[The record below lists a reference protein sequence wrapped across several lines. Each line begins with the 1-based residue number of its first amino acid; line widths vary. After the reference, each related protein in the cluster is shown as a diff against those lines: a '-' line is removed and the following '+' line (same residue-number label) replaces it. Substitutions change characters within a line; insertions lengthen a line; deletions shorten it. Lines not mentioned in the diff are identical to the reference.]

1 MSQFDRYYQQ
11 GLLLLK
17 QGNNRGAIA
26 ALTEA
31 IKLEPNYANTYSF
44 RGEAHSELGNYT
56 EALADFSKAIAL
68 SPQEAY
74 LYCLR
79 GWTKEELSDYQGA
92 ILDFDRAIALN
103 YHDANIHISR
113 GYAHRVLGNLQN
125 AIAEYT
131 KAIAIDSEN
140 WNGYSH
146 RGYARQAAG
155 DISGAIEDFTKVVR
169 LNPNDANAKKQLSS
183 LIEPESV
190 QLQGKSGLWVGGI
203 GTKLKNVFGKNNQDR
218 KLNLIYR
225 PKYAD
230 EETISDPSIADL
242 ERVIDEL
249 WQEAQYIIQEEVSRF
264 TGHFILEDCETKDYI
279 QGMWDTRFYP
289 AGGFH
294 LEWSC
299 NGNRSWLPL
308 PQTDSEAKEILRLW
322 LEDIQ
327 ACSALNWEIIGD
339 SDPMSLEH
347 PSRRGFKIIHLLKQY
362 EAGERNFRRENLSNA
377 NLFEADLQGINLSH
391 ACLVGA
397 DLRGANLIRANLAEA
412 DLRDSCL
419 IEADLRGANLQG
431 TKFEGAIYDEDTEFP
446 DDFDPEAAEME
457 FYAYEEE
464 EDDDD
469 ESISDL
475 ANSCYLETGE
485 EIRAFITHI
494 KAFETLWL
502 DTEIADWNTQHPRL
516 SLIQV
521 LADPQDL
528 TGEST
533 YILDVLDK
541 PEIVSEFI
549 NQIMANASIEK
560 VFHNASFDLR
570 YLGGKERAKN
580 ITCTYKIAQQISKK
594 VLGTSNLK
602 LKTLA
607 VELCNFPQAE
617 IANEQGSD
625 WRTRP
630 LSREQIKYAKMDTV
644 YLARVHHRL
653 LEFKPHMPLPQ
664 PNSFSVTDVRVAFE
678 CPRLFY
684 LNKHFGGKTLFTPTS
699 SSLGIGNTF
708 HKLANE
714 FITTVKQEPQFKD
727 LFEPSAKQLKL
738 EAVASQ
744 MQDIFY
750 SVVFFPNYLQPT
762 IQTKP
767 DLAPALNQI
776 WQGLRNLIQQWTQLL
791 IKNRAYSNA
800 DEIFDRT
807 FVSTESKLEFDFNL
821 PDGTQQSIVGRL
833 DCLIYDYSKGRPC
846 VVELKT
852 YAPVD
857 PSAQLAQ
864 VALYSYMIQQLKKVP
879 VDSAVYCVLPE
890 FKEYHYAWSELETNL
905 HQVIPFKLQQ
915 MQQWLEWQPSQ
926 PDAPPP
932 TSNSALCSICPQQ
945 KKCQSFFTDEPPQ
958 LPDDPP
964 IEPETIGRE
973 LVETLKSF
981 KVNVEYIG
989 AIAGPTFT
997 RIKLKPGKGVKVAS
1011 ILKLASDLQVQ
1022 LGIVRPPLISTQP
1035 GYVSVDL
1042 PREDRQIAYFKDYI
1056 QPQKKSDRAA
1066 VTIAIGVDLEGK
1078 LVEADLADSNNCHF
1092 LIGGTPGSGKSE
1104 FLRSLLLSL
1113 IYRHSP
1119 EQVKIALVDPK
1130 RVTFPEFTQMP
1141 WLLSPVVKDSE
1152 AAISLMEELVREMD
1166 KRYKIFETAGC
1177 PHLDAYNQKQT
1188 SSKHNL
1194 PRIVCI
1200 FDEYADF
1207 MVEKETRNA
1216 LETSIKR
1223 LGGMARAAGIH
1234 LIIAT
1239 QRPEASVVTPI
1250 IRDNLPGRIA
1260 LSTSG
1265 SEANSK
1271 IILGGTQTEGAYLL
1285 GKGDLLYQVGAQ
1297 LQRLQSLFADLV
1309 RLPSYQEQINF
1320 IPDRQNNL

>member
-125 AIAEYT
+125 AIADYT

-155 DISGAIEDFTKVVR
+155 DISGAIEDFTKVIQ
-169 LNPNDANAKKQLSS
+169 LNPNDADAKKQLSS
-183 LIEPESV
+183 LIKAESV
-190 QLQGKSGLWVGGI
+190 QLQGKSGLWI
-203 GTKLKNVFGKNNQDR
+203 GKIGAKLKNVFGRNNQDR
-218 KLNLIYR
+218 ELTLIYR
-225 PKYAD
+225 PKYS
-230 EETISDPSIADL
+230 EHETISDPSFANL

-249 WQEAQYIIQEEVSRF
+249 WQEAQYIIKEETSRF
-264 TGHFILEDCETKDYI
+264 TGHFILEDSETKDYI

-299 NGNRSWLPL
+299 NSNRSWLPL

-419 IEADLRGANLQG
+419 IE
-431 TKFEGAIYDEDTEFP
+431 
-446 DDFDPEAAEME
+446 
-457 FYAYEEE
+457 
-464 EDDDD
+464 
-469 ESISDL
+469 
-475 ANSCYLETGE
+475 
-485 EIRAFITHI
+485 
-494 KAFETLWL
+494 
-502 DTEIADWNTQHPRL
+502 
-516 SLIQV
+516 
-521 LADPQDL
+521 
-528 TGEST
+528 
-533 YILDVLDK
+533 
-541 PEIVSEFI
+541 
-549 NQIMANASIEK
+549 
-560 VFHNASFDLR
+560 
-570 YLGGKERAKN
+570 
-580 ITCTYKIAQQISKK
+580 
-594 VLGTSNLK
+594 
-602 LKTLA
+602 
-607 VELCNFPQAE
+607 
-617 IANEQGSD
+617 
-625 WRTRP
+625 
-630 LSREQIKYAKMDTV
+630 
-644 YLARVHHRL
+644 
-653 LEFKPHMPLPQ
+653 
-664 PNSFSVTDVRVAFE
+664 
-678 CPRLFY
+678 
-684 LNKHFGGKTLFTPTS
+684 
-699 SSLGIGNTF
+699 
-708 HKLANE
+708 NE